1 MKSKN
6 TVRLSSKGRLV
17 IPRAI
22 REAFN
27 WSPGVE
33 LTVVPTSQGVMI
45 QRKQQKTGKRFVDL
59 IGSVSYNGPPLSDEA
74 LQAPV
79 GYAEGCEALQ
89 TECVLHSR
97 SQQP

>member
-1 MKSKN
+1 MKSEN
-6 TVRLSSKGRLV
+6 TVRLSSKGQLV

-22 REAFN
+22 REALN

-45 QRKQQKTGKRFVDL
+45 QRKRQKTGKRFTDL
-59 IGSVSYNGPPLSDEA
+59 IGSVPYNGPPLSDET

-79 GYAEGCEALQ
+79 DYTEDWETAE
-89 TECVLHSR
+89 R
-97 SQQP
+97 SHQ